1 VRGRIDHLAI
11 DPIWQR
17 LFVAELGNNSLGVVD
32 VDAGKLIHVI
42 RELKEPQ
49 GVGFATSTDTIYVAN
64 GGDGSVRIFRGDD
77 FSEVGIIQLDADAD
91 NVRVDPVTNRIVVG
105 YGNGALAIIDQATRS
120 KIGDVV
126 LKGHPESFQI
136 DGPSK
141 RIFVNVPTAR
151 EIAVVDL
158 GAGRLVGTWPVE
170 GDDNFPMA
178 LDDGGRRI
186 LVVFRN
192 PPRLVAYSSTDGSR
206 QASTETCAD
215 ADDLFVDAKR
225 HRVYVSC
232 GEGYLDVFDHDA
244 NAYRRAARVKTATGA
259 RTSLFVPE
267 LDRLFL
273 AVRATETAEA
283 AIWVYRPQP

>member
-1 VRGRIDHLAI
+1 MLDWLMTFLSGLQRGA
-11 DPIWQR
+11 
-17 LFVAELGNNSLGVVD
+17 V
-32 VDAGKLIHVI
+32 
-42 RELKEPQ
+42 
-49 GVGFATSTDTIYVAN
+49 
-64 GGDGSVRIFRGDD
+64 
-77 FSEVGIIQLDADAD
+77 
-91 NVRVDPVTNRIVVG
+91 
-105 YGNGALAIIDQATRS
+105 GALASELRTGGITAVWIAFVLGALHALTPGHGKGALAAYFLGQEARLAT
-120 KIGDVV
+120 G
-126 LKGHPESFQI
+126 LPESFQI

-206 QASTETCAD
+206 QASSETCAD
-215 ADDLFVDAKR
+215 VDDMFVDARR

-244 NAYRRAARVKTATGA
+244 DAFRRAARVKTVPGA
-259 RTSLFVPE
+259 RTALFVPE

-273 AVRATETAEA
+273 AVRATDAEQA